1 MNKTYLSKLEI
12 KISIDVELLLI
23 KISYIIILM
32 AYRQAPIV
40 GFGLI
45 SLIYGYFKTGSV
57 IGATLSVSVV
67 GDVLSQ

>member
-57 IGATLSVSVV
+57 IGAALSV
-67 GDVLSQ
+67 